1 MRKRSDGWWWWQ
13 WYWKTMRQC
22 ERMERVSFF
31 IKIKYLPIHICMDN
45 KENVY
50 LSVYFSGYGF
60 VDFDSPAAAQKA
72 VASLKA
78 NGVQAQMAKVR
89 TTMLLQDYLSCW
101 VKFPRV
107 CFTPVFLK
115 VLDCLFQCF
124 FFVLWLQRLIHPM
137 VCVLESCVSCD
148 RFCSDIHSLPISL

>member
-1 MRKRSDGWWWWQ
+1 
-13 WYWKTMRQC
+13 MRQC

-50 LSVYFSGYGF
+50 PSVYFSGYGF

-115 VLDCLFQCF
+115 VLDCLFQWVF
-124 FFVLWLQRLIHPM
+124 LSFGSSALFILWFVFLRAVSHVTGSALIFTL
-137 VCVLESCVSCD
+137 CQ
-148 RFCSDIHSLPISL
+148 SLCRGL

>member
-1 MRKRSDGWWWWQ
+1 
-13 WYWKTMRQC
+13 MRQC

-31 IKIKYLPIHICMDN
+31 IKIKYLPIHIRMDN
-45 KENVY
+45 NENVY

-115 VLDCLFQCF
+115 VLDCLFQW
-124 FFVLWLQRLIHPM
+124 V
-137 VCVLESCVSCD
+137 
-148 RFCSDIHSLPISL
+148 FCPLAPAPYSSYGLCS